1 MYIEIDHSNL
11 KNSAKTIEDYVSLM
25 TKELISTTN
34 EVNSLTSNA
43 WKYDDAKEF
52 NRKWL
57 SNSDP
62 ISVTSLMKTSLN
74 NYSKK
79 LYYAESEYKKAQ
91 RNAINRAN
99 SL

>member
-52 NRKWL
+52 NRK
-57 SNSDP
+57 SS
-62 ISVTSLMKTSLN
+62 
-74 NYSKK
+74 
-79 LYYAESEYKKAQ
+79 
-91 RNAINRAN
+91 
-99 SL
+99 